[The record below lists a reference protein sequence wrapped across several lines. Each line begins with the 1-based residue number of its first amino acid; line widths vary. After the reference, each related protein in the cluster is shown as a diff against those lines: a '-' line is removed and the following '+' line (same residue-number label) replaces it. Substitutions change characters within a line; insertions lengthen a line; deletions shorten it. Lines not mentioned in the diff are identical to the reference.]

1 VKGVVRAHRF
11 YW

>member
-1 VKGVVRAHRF
+1 VVRAHRF